1 MASESAG
8 SSLEPSSTIEMA
20 RATARRS
27 PARTFWAS
35 PDGSTFRRVPAADR
49 AELSLPALGC
59 PYPLGHGLHEPFGD
73 YRLPLHDHV
82 HRPRVQDHHAH
93 VGSGSDRGG
102 PGGRVEEGQLPEEV
116 P

>member
-8 SSLEPSSTIEMA
+8 SSLEPSSTMEMA

-49 AELSLPALGC
+49 PELSLPALGC

-73 YRLPLHDHV
+73 HRLPLHDHV
-82 HRPRVQDHHAH
+82 IARESRTITRMSVRA
-93 VGSGSDRGG
+93 VTVADRGAG
-102 PGGRVEEGQLPEEV
+102 WRKASSPKKSP
-116 P
+116 